1 MDSLSQVQAFLK
13 GLTLRQ
19 KFVLVVSAALV
30 VGTLWLFVRLIGKA
44 DYKPLYSGL
53 TTSEAQSIARR
64 LSDKNIP
71 YELSSDGTSLR
82 VPADQLDAI
91 RLDMAAQ
98 GLPRS
103 GRLGFELFDKPNWAG
118 SDFAEKVNF
127 QRALEGELERTIQTI
142 SAVEAVRVHLVLS
155 RESLFTERA
164 REAKAAVMVKLRG
177 RRLEEEAVFAITH
190 LVSSA
195 VDNLRPERVTVVNAD
210 GHVPLPVQGGS
221 GVLVPRGSRGL
232 DRTLAKKLVATLA
245 PVVGEDRVR
254 ANVTVEYDLSTSES
268 TQETFD
274 PARTVVVSTESF
286 EERMTGAGPVGIPG
300 TASNVPG
307 EELPDAQA
315 AAMLGIGEEQVQR
328 SERRT
333 FAVSKTTRH
342 VLQPAGQVKRITAA
356 VLIDDAVET
365 RGSGRRAEEIRRKR
379 TPEEMQQ
386 LEELARAA
394 IGFDPDRGDFL
405 SMQNLS
411 FQILP
416 FEEPVPP
423 TPLEK
428 VLQLIERYMVVLRY
442 LALGLLFI
450 LVYLLLLRP
459 VKKEVLATFRKLPAQ
474 LKPPPQPKAA
484 LAAGATGGELSSK
497 PDELSSV
504 NLEQELNNTTSEVK
518 RTVML
523 KRHLVDKVKK
533 EPVGSSRL
541 IQNWIRLSED

>member
-1 MDSLSQVQAFLK
+1 MDSLSQIQAFLK
-13 GLTLRQ
+13 GMTLRQ

-53 TTSEAQSIARR
+53 TASEAQSIARR

-164 REAKAAVMVKLRG
+164 REAKAAVMVKLSG

-221 GVLVPRGSRGL
+221 GVRGSREL

-411 FQILP
+411 FQIVP

-423 TPLEK
+423 TSLEK
-428 VLQLIERYMVVLRY
+428 MLQLIERYMVVLRY

-450 LVYLLLLRP
+450 LVYFLLLRP

-474 LKPPPQPKAA
+474 LKPSPQPKAA
-484 LAAGATGGELSSK
+484 LAAAAAGGELSSK

-504 NLEQELNNTTSEVK
+504 KLEQELNNTTSEVK

-541 IQNWIRLSED
+541 IQNWIRLSEDS

>member
-1 MDSLSQVQAFLK
+1 MDSLSQIQAFLK
-13 GLTLRQ
+13 GMTLRQ

-53 TTSEAQSIARR
+53 TASEAQSIARR

-210 GHVPLPVQGGS
+210 GYVPLPVQGGS
-221 GVLVPRGSRGL
+221 GVRGSRGL
-232 DRTLAKKLVATLA
+232 DRTLARKLVATLA

-254 ANVTVEYDLSTSES
+254 ASVTVEYDLSTSES

-307 EELPDAQA
+307 EELADAQA

-411 FQILP
+411 FQTLP

-423 TPLEK
+423 TSLEK
-428 VLQLIERYMVVLRY
+428 MLQLVERYMVVLRY
-442 LALGLLFI
+442 LALGFLFI
-450 LVYLLLLRP
+450 LVYFLLLRP

-474 LKPPPQPKAA
+474 LKPSPQPKAA
-484 LAAGATGGELSSK
+484 LAAAAAGGELSSK
-497 PDELSSV
+497 PDELTSV

-541 IQNWIRLSED
+541 IQNWIRLSEDS

>member
-1 MDSLSQVQAFLK
+1 MDSLSQIQAFLK
-13 GLTLRQ
+13 GMTLRQ

-30 VGTLWLFVRLIGKA
+30 VGTLWLFVQLIGKA

-53 TTSEAQSIARR
+53 TASEAQSIARR

-82 VPADQLDAI
+82 VPVDQLDAI

-210 GHVPLPVQGGS
+210 GHIPLPVQGGS
-221 GVLVPRGSRGL
+221 GVRGSRGL

-254 ANVTVEYDLSTSES
+254 ASVTVEYDLSTSES

-411 FQILP
+411 FQIVP

-423 TPLEK
+423 TSLEK
-428 VLQLIERYMVVLRY
+428 MLQLVERYMVVLRY
-442 LALGLLFI
+442 LALGFLFI
-450 LVYLLLLRP
+450 LVYFLLLRP
-459 VKKEVLATFRKLPAQ
+459 VKKEVLATFRKIPAQ

-484 LAAGATGGELSSK
+484 LAAAAAGGELSSK
-497 PDELSSV
+497 PDELSSG

-541 IQNWIRLSED
+541 IQNWIRLSEDS

>member
-1 MDSLSQVQAFLK
+1 MDSLSQIQAFLK
-13 GLTLRQ
+13 GMTLRQ

-53 TTSEAQSIARR
+53 TASEAQSIARR

-155 RESLFTERA
+155 RKSLFTERE

-221 GVLVPRGSRGL
+221 GVRGSRGL
-232 DRTLAKKLVATLA
+232 DHTLAKKLVATLA

-254 ANVTVEYDLSTSES
+254 ASVTVEYDLSTSES

-411 FQILP
+411 FQIVP

-423 TPLEK
+423 TSLEK
-428 VLQLIERYMVVLRY
+428 MLQLVERYMVVLRY

-450 LVYLLLLRP
+450 LVYFLLLRP

-474 LKPPPQPKAA
+474 LKPSPQPKAA

-497 PDELSSV
+497 PDELTSV

-541 IQNWIRLSED
+541 IQNWIRLSEDS

>member
-1 MDSLSQVQAFLK
+1 MDSLSQIQAFLK
-13 GLTLRQ
+13 GMTLRQ

-30 VGTLWLFVRLIGKA
+30 VGTLWLFVQLIGKA

-53 TTSEAQSIARR
+53 TASEAQSIARR

-210 GHVPLPVQGGS
+210 GHIPLPVQGGS
-221 GVLVPRGSRGL
+221 GVRGSRGL
-232 DRTLAKKLVATLA
+232 DRTLARKLVATLA

-254 ANVTVEYDLSTSES
+254 ASVTVEYDLSTSES

-307 EELPDAQA
+307 EGLPDAQA

-379 TPEEMQQ
+379 TSEEMQQ

-411 FQILP
+411 FQIVP

-423 TPLEK
+423 TSLEK
-428 VLQLIERYMVVLRY
+428 MLQLVERYMVVLRY
-442 LALGLLFI
+442 LALGFLFI
-450 LVYLLLLRP
+450 LVYFLLLRP
-459 VKKEVLATFRKLPAQ
+459 VKKEVLATFRKIPAQ

-484 LAAGATGGELSSK
+484 LAAAAAGGELSSK
-497 PDELSSV
+497 PDELSSG

-541 IQNWIRLSED
+541 IQNWIRLSEDS

>member
-13 GLTLRQ
+13 GMTLRQ

-30 VGTLWLFVRLIGKA
+30 VGTLWLFVQLIGKA

-53 TTSEAQSIARR
+53 TASEAQSIARR

-82 VPADQLDAI
+82 VPASQLDAI

-221 GVLVPRGSRGL
+221 GVRGSREL

-254 ANVTVEYDLSTSES
+254 ASVTVEYDLSTSES

-307 EELPDAQA
+307 EELADAQA

-356 VLIDDAVET
+356 VLIDGAVET

-411 FQILP
+411 FQIVP

-423 TPLEK
+423 TSLEK
-428 VLQLIERYMVVLRY
+428 MLQLVERYMVVLRY

-459 VKKEVLATFRKLPAQ
+459 VKKEVLATFRKIPAQ

-484 LAAGATGGELSSK
+484 LAAAAAGGELSSK
-497 PDELSSV
+497 PDELTSV
-504 NLEQELNNTTSEVK
+504 DLEQELNSTTSEVK

-541 IQNWIRLSED
+541 IQNWIRLSEDS

>member
-1 MDSLSQVQAFLK
+1 MDSLSQIQAFLK
-13 GLTLRQ
+13 GMTLRQ

-53 TTSEAQSIARR
+53 TASEAQSIARR

-210 GHVPLPVQGGS
+210 GHIPLPVQGGS
-221 GVLVPRGSRGL
+221 GVRGSRGL

-254 ANVTVEYDLSTSES
+254 ASVTVEYDLSTSES

-411 FQILP
+411 FQIVP

-423 TPLEK
+423 TSLEK
-428 VLQLIERYMVVLRY
+428 MLQLVERYMVVLRY
-442 LALGLLFI
+442 LALGFLFI
-450 LVYLLLLRP
+450 LVYFLLLRP
-459 VKKEVLATFRKLPAQ
+459 VKKEVLATFRKIPAQ

-484 LAAGATGGELSSK
+484 LAAAAAGGELSSK
-497 PDELSSV
+497 PDELSSG

-541 IQNWIRLSED
+541 IQNWIRLSEDS

>member
-1 MDSLSQVQAFLK
+1 MDSLSQIQAFLK

-19 KFVLVVSAALV
+19 KFMLVVSAALV

-53 TTSEAQSIARR
+53 TASEAQTIARR
-64 LSDKNIP
+64 LGDKNIP

-164 REAKAAVMVKLRG
+164 REAKAAVMVKLSG

-221 GVLVPRGSRGL
+221 GALGPRGSRGL

-254 ANVTVEYDLSTSES
+254 ANVTVEYDQSTSES

-286 EERMTGAGPVGIPG
+286 EERMTGAGPAGIPG

-307 EELPDAQA
+307 EELLDAQVA
-315 AAMLGIGEEQVQR
+315 VLGIGEEQVQR

-342 VLQPAGQVKRITAA
+342 VLQPSGQVKRITAA

-405 SMQNLS
+405 SVQNLS

-474 LKPPPQPKAA
+474 LKPSPQPKAA

-497 PDELSSV
+497 PDEPSSV
-504 NLEQELNNTTSEVK
+504 DLEQELNNTTSEVK